1 MSRYMIIYLHTCYI
15 HIISRYPRH
24 LFHLFHLTS
33 RWLLDHPSRSW
44 DFRMEAM
51 VSSWVSCWVTNT
63 SSENDAE
70 NDANQDELQDL
81 NSQRNNMK

>member
-33 RWLLDHPSRSW
+33 RWRGSSLQVMGLSNGGDGIQLGILLGH
-44 DFRMEAM
+44 
-51 VSSWVSCWVTNT
+51 
-63 SSENDAE
+63 
-70 NDANQDELQDL
+70 
-81 NSQRNNMK
+81 